1 MPILCSTGAL
11 IGRPNNRDYTLLK
24 DIAPKLDCDGF
35 ELMVYPDWY
44 PISDKLIGFTHDTGL
59 NIPVIHCEKRIGELL
74 SSGTFEDLNTAKQD
88 FRLNCEI
95 AKGVGAKKLVL
106 HLWNG
111 ILSDSHIENNIDGY
125 RCMREISDG
134 YGLELLV
141 ENVVCNV
148 SDPMSRL
155 HELYE
160 AYPDVGFVFDT
171 KMAAFHCQEEL
182 LYEDENSWLQDR
194 IKHYHVNDYGG
205 GYKDWNNLKVLP
217 IGDGRV
223 DFDKFFAYIK
233 TKNHQ
238 DFTFTVES
246 TAFDKTGIVHTDILN
261 RCFDR
266 IRNYLSERS
275 CANATAIAQQ
285 K

>member
-24 DIAPKLDCDGF
+24 ELAPKLNCDGF
-35 ELMVYPDWY
+35 ELMIYPDWY
-44 PISDKLIGFTHDTGL
+44 SYTDKLIAFMRESDL
-59 NIPVIHCEKRIGELL
+59 SIPVIHCEKKIGELL
-74 SSGTFEDLNTAKQD
+74 SSGTDGDLQAAMHD

-95 AKGVGAKKLVL
+95 AKGIGAEKLVL

-111 ILSDSHIENNIDGY
+111 IISDSHIENNYSGY
-125 RCMREISDG
+125 KYLREISDD

-148 SDPMSRL
+148 SDPMSRCREL
-155 HELYE
+155 HE
-160 AYPDVGFVFDT
+160 AYPDAKFVFDT

-182 LYEDENSWLQDR
+182 LYDDSNSWLQDNIR
-194 IKHYHVNDYGG
+194 HYHVNDYGG
-205 GYKDWNNLKVLP
+205 GYKDWSNLKVLP
-217 IGDGRV
+217 IGDGRI
-223 DFDKFFAYIK
+223 DFDKFFDYIQK
-233 TKNHQ
+233 KNHR

-246 TAFDKTGIVHTDILN
+246 TAFDKSGVVHTEILN

-266 IRNYLSERS
+266 IRNYLSAGS
-275 CANATAIAQQ
+275 DGNATG
-285 K
+285 

>member
-24 DIAPKLDCDGF
+24 DLAPKLSCDGF
-35 ELMVYPDWY
+35 ELMIYPDWY
-44 PISDKLIGFTHDTGL
+44 PRADKLISFTREIGI

-74 SSGTFEDLNTAKQD
+74 SSGTSEDLKSAMQD
-88 FRLNCEI
+88 FRLNCDI
-95 AKGVGAKKLVL
+95 AKGVGAEKLVL

-111 ILSDSHIENNIDGY
+111 IVSDSHIENNISGY
-125 RCMREISDG
+125 KYLREISDE
-134 YGLELLV
+134 YGLLLLT

-148 SDPMSRL
+148 SDPMSNL
-155 HELYE
+155 HELYKK
-160 AYPDVGFVFDT
+160 YPDAGFVFDT

-182 LYEDENSWLQDR
+182 LYDDGNLWLQDN

-217 IGDGRV
+217 IGDGRI

-233 TKNHQ
+233 EKNHQ
-238 DFTFTVES
+238 NFTFTVES
-246 TAFDKTGIVHTDILN
+246 TAFDKTGVVHTDILN

-266 IRNYLSERS
+266 IRSYLSVGSEKS
-275 CANATAIAQQ
+275 AE
-285 K
+285 